1 METIAH
7 VQVMEDRLL
16 AAMLS
21 SDVDEL
27 DRLIGD
33 QALVSGTDGQLT
45 TKADDIAAHQTG
57 LLRLRTMTPQRTTIQ
72 LITPD
77 VAIAFALISLEGTYR
92 DQAFA
97 GLFRYTRVWHNTDER
112 WQIVAA
118 HISAL
123 PQ

>member
-7 VQVMEDRLL
+7 VQVMEHRPL

-33 QALVSGTDGQLT
+33 QAIVSGTDGQLT

-77 VAIAFALISLEGTYR
+77 VAIAFALISLESTYR
-92 DQAFA
+92 DKAFA

-112 WQIVAA
+112 
-118 HISAL
+118 
-123 PQ
+123 